1 MFRRVCQRGA
11 RILQQFRFA
20 LLCWL
25 FGSII
30 MRADERLR
38 LIRVCNIRSVSW
50 SVRFAAF
57 AKRSRPRSCPGSVL
71 TTRKEAARSKLKKC
85 ENDQHHHKHCDN
97 ADTVQHTTPS
107 HRFINGVIGTGHRNF
122 TFAKGKSA
130 GVRMRRRQSACRC
143 RFRQAAW
150 PAGQNFGGVVVG
162 T

>member
-38 LIRVCNIRSVSW
+38 LIRVCNIRSRVVVS
-50 SVRFAAF
+50 SLCCIRKSFEAA
-57 AKRSRPRSCPGSVL
+57 KLSGSVL

-122 TFAKGKSA
+122 TFAKGKARESECDVDNQRV
-130 GVRMRRRQSACRC
+130 GVGSGRRRGRLVRTLA
-143 RFRQAAW
+143 
-150 PAGQNFGGVVVG
+150 V
-162 T
+162 